1 MNDYGEE
8 GKDMACARKGSGQE
22 LLFLACLAC
31 AAILCIV
38 VFGSVLEH
46 LGVIKLPQWVR

>member
-8 GKDMACARKGSGQE
+8 GKDTARARKGSGQE
-22 LLFLACLAC
+22 VLFIVCLVC
-31 AAILCIV
+31 VAILCV
-38 VFGSVLEH
+38 VAFGSVLEH